1 MNRRVGAPVGAG
13 RATVGKDLGHSRSPA
28 KEKEWP
34 AIGFILMPLS
44 LTVGRSLLQAGRSGS
59 ESRRGSQD
67 QELVGAT
74 VLQHRSPR
82 IKTQGFGPQA
92 MTANLNIACPGRPF
106 KSKVRNHEH
115 PSH

>member
-1 MNRRVGAPVGAG
+1 MVRPVRAPVGAG

-34 AIGFILMPLS
+34 AIGFVLMPLS

-67 QELVGAT
+67 QELVGTA
-74 VLQHRSPR
+74 LFEQRRPR

-115 PSH
+115 SPH